1 VPSNLGSTA
10 LGHPADRGEQVA
22 DVENVAGM
30 AVGAEVK
37 N

>member
-1 VPSNLGSTA
+1 LDPPA

-22 DVENVAGM
+22 DVENIAGM